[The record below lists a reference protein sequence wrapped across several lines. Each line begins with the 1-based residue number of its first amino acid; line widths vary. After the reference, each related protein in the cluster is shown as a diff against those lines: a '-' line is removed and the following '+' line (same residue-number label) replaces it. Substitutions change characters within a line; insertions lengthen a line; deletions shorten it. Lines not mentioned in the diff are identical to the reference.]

1 MKLQYTVVS
10 GVRGRHPHNS
20 LNTEHNLP
28 LRVAFAKWG
37 LRNIFGYHW
46 RFHCMS
52 VVPFNERMITN
63 ILFPSC
69 RWWEPTI
76 IIFTVTLQTLRQLQT
91 TFAKNWLLICLMPP
105 NFAHNS
111 VYLPV
116 GQLHW
121 SHKHQ
126 RNLHW
131 LSRVLR
137 EERGSLLRDKSSLI
151 QKRRSVRVSV
161 RKWNRSLQ
169 ELLRNASKVRKENNT
184 EDGKGTGKQAWENW
198 ASS

>member
-20 LNTEHNLP
+20 LNAEHNLIP
-28 LRVAFAKWG
+28 LRVGFAKWG
-37 LRNIFGYHW
+37 LRNIFGYIIGGSTVW
-46 RFHCMS
+46 VWCLSMKGWSPIFYFLVVGDGSQRLSFSLSLCKLWDNCKQLLQRTGSLS
-52 VVPFNERMITN
+52 VWCHPI
-63 ILFPSC
+63 
-69 RWWEPTI
+69 
-76 IIFTVTLQTLRQLQT
+76 
-91 TFAKNWLLICLMPP
+91 
-105 NFAHNS
+105 
-111 VYLPV
+111 LPV

-137 EERGSLLRDKSSLI
+137 EERGSILRDKSSLI